1 MTFWRAIAA
10 ALVLAAS
17 GSIAGAQEIARVPSE
32 LANAATYFSRGV
44 TLGNPQGDVTIVE
57 FFDYNCPYCR
67 AANADVHKLIAD
79 DPQVK
84 LVLVH
89 YAVLGPSS
97 IEAARVALA
106 VAKLKPQAF
115 AAFHERLFA
124 RRGRL
129 DGASALAAAAGT
141 GIDRSSLIAE
151 ADSAA
156 TTAALKDA
164 ARLGSNLGL
173 NATPSYIVLTDSIV
187 GHPGLENLK
196 SVVAS
201 VRKCEK
207 TSCP

>member
-1 MTFWRAIAA
+1 MTRWRAIVA
-10 ALVLAAS
+10 ALVLVAS
-17 GSIAGAQEIARVPSE
+17 GSIAGAQEITRVPSE

-44 TLGNPQGDVTIVE
+44 VLGNPQGDVTLVE

-67 AANADVHKLIAD
+67 AANADVHKLVAD

-129 DGASALAAAAGT
+129 DGASALAAAAAT
-141 GIDRSSLIAE
+141 GIERSSLIAE

-187 GHPGLENLK
+187 GHPGLETLK